1 MENNIETTGNKE
13 TIKEIAIKLFSE
25 IGMMQLVFS
34 RFVKKRKLQ
43 SLHYIIIKEI
53 LYSRIFHNTVVATAS
68 MVIRNKLEFND
79 KLVYHIIHSIVYGL
93 AN

>member
-1 MENNIETTGNKE
+1 MENSKETTCNKE
-13 TIKEIAIKLFSE
+13 TITEIAIKLFSE

-53 LYSRIFHNTVVATAS
+53 L
-68 MVIRNKLEFND
+68 
-79 KLVYHIIHSIVYGL
+79 LVKVRRD
-93 AN
+93 N